1 MSVSRRGFVRT
12 VGLGATGVLSTP
24 FIVGRGSEAAAFEP
38 AAAQQ
43 VVYDDGIIRISSNEN
58 ARGPGNSAVEAI
70 RRAMTPRMGRGYPPD
85 HTSDLVDAIAE
96 VRGVATENI
105 VVGTGS
111 GPILAGATR
120 AFCAVDKPL
129 VTAAPTYATCEQTA
143 NRMGVPVRSIPVD
156 RSMGLDLDA
165 MATAARGAGMVF
177 LCNPNNPT
185 GTAHPAPVVEAFLRR
200 VKRES
205 PETAILVD
213 EAYLDY
219 VYDPAMTTAIPLALQ
234 LPGVFVTRSMS
245 KAHGMAGLR
254 VGYAIGQPETV
265 RKISAAWEL
274 GSMNTLSAAA
284 AAASLRDRAHI
295 EAERRENARI
305 RDFTLQAFR
314 DLGFEAPNTHANF
327 VFLDLGRPAAE
338 FRDACLEQGVRVGRD
353 FPPLEQTHTRISL
366 GTMEEMQASVRVF
379 RSVLQGRTAGA

>member
-1 MSVSRRGFVRT
+1 MAVSRRGFVRT

-43 VVYDDGIIRISSNEN
+43 VYDDGIIRISSNEN
-58 ARGPGNSAVEAI
+58 ARGPGQSSIQAI

-85 HTSDLVDAIAE
+85 HTADLVSAIAE
-96 VRGVATENI
+96 VRGVQPENI
-105 VVGTGS
+105 IVGTGS
-111 GPILAGATR
+111 GTILAGATR
-120 AFCAVDKPL
+120 AFCTADRPL
-129 VTAAPTYATCEQTA
+129 VTAAPTYGTPESTA
-143 NRMGVPVRSIPVD
+143 NRIGAGVRSIPVD
-156 RSMGLDLDA
+156 RSLGLDLDA

-185 GTAHPAPVVEAFLRR
+185 GTAHPAPAVEAFLRR

-205 PETAILVD
+205 PETAVLVD

-219 VYDPAMTTAIPLALQ
+219 VYDRAMTTAIPVALE

-254 VGYAIGQPETV
+254 VGYAIGQPETL
-265 RKISAAWEL
+265 RKITAAWEL

-284 AAASLRDRAHI
+284 AAASLRDTDHI
-295 EAERRENARI
+295 VAERRENERV

-314 DLGFEAPNTHANF
+314 DMGFEAPDTHANF
-327 VFLDLGRPAAE
+327 VFLDLGRPAAD

-353 FPPLEQTHTRISL
+353 FPPLQQTHSRISL
-366 GTMEEMQASVRVF
+366 GTMSEMEASVRVF
-379 RSVLQGRTAGA
+379 RRVLQGRTAGA

>member
-38 AAAQQ
+38 AAQQAQ
-43 VVYDDGIIRISSNEN
+43 YDDGIIRISSNEN
-58 ARGPGNSAVEAI
+58 ARGPGQSAI
-70 RRAMTPRMGRGYPPD
+70 RAIREAMTPRMGRGYPPD
-85 HTSDLVDAIAE
+85 HTAGLVEAIAE
-96 VRGVATENI
+96 VRGVAEENI

-111 GPILAGATR
+111 GTILAGATR
-120 AFCAVDKPL
+120 AFCTADKPL
-129 VTAAPTYATCEQTA
+129 VTAAPTYGTPESTA
-143 NRMGVPVRSIPVD
+143 RRIGAGIRSIPVD
-156 RSMGLDLDA
+156 TGMGLDLDA
-165 MATAARGAGMVF
+165 MAAAARGAGMVF

-185 GTAHPAPVVEAFLRR
+185 GTAHPATTVEAFLRR

-219 VYDPAMTTAIPLALQ
+219 AYDPAVRTAIPLALE

-254 VGYAIGQPETV
+254 VGYAMGQPETV
-265 RKISAAWEL
+265 QKISAAWEL

-284 AAASLRDRAHI
+284 AAASLRDQAHI
-295 EAERRENARI
+295 AEERRENARI
-305 RDFTLQAFR
+305 RELTLQVFR
-314 DLGFEAPNTHANF
+314 DLGYEAPNTHANF
-327 VFLDLGRPAAE
+327 VFVDLGRPAAE

-353 FPPLEQTHTRISL
+353 FPPLEHTHCRISL

-379 RSVLQGRTAGA
+379 RRVLQGRTAGA